1 MAPFATRSFDLVDW
15 QRDAVRAWV
24 SGASAP
30 HTGTL
35 EIFTGGGKS
44 LVALACA
51 EEAARIEPDLRI
63 AVVVP
68 TEALARQWIDV
79 FLRYS
84 NVEGSE
90 IGLLGA
96 GGHDS
101 LLTHRVLVCV
111 LNTAAKRLPE
121 QAVHAQPLMLV
132 VDECHRAGAPT
143 FAKVLATRARFRLGL
158 SATPDRDEIDDD
170 GEPLEF
176 DEQLVGRSLGDIV
189 YRFGLRDARSIGWL
203 PDYTV
208 HHHGLTLLP
217 PERQEYEQLSRRIDE
232 AAGDLRDLGGES
244 TRARQLQARQDDV
257 GRAAR
262 AYVALTSNRK
272 DLLYR
277 AAERG
282 RVAARI
288 VGSAV
293 EVGERRVLL
302 FHERVADAVAL
313 YETLS
318 ETLSMGVRLE
328 HSKLSD
334 SVRATA
340 LADFRTGEAPIL
352 VSVKSLIEGIDVPDA
367 DVGVSVAAS
376 SSVRQ
381 RIQSLGRVLRR
392 RFDETAPTKSA
403 EMHLLYMAD
412 TVDEVI
418 YSKEDWSDLTGGS
431 ANRYWLWATD
441 PDVGPE
447 LQDGPP
453 ATPRPSEDAEWE
465 RLGQRVPERPE
476 PWEGTFSGQEYSV
489 DTLGNVTNRFGTPI
503 ANPQGVGEMVA
514 SVRGRPGGRFRV
526 TPTHRL
532 VLVTRGDGEGTV
544 LVAGQLGDP
553 FMAVD
558 ESATMSDDFD
568 VTLLRVGD
576 PYPGPADKDG
586 GTYKTRAKMGGVIE
600 RKAPD
605 GGTEFALRDDAR
617 TPNLAQN
624 VSDMLAAW
632 RAAVDRGITFHVNS
646 LDHAWYTQDGSR
658 RFLASVPGGFAWP
671 SAQEEET

>member
-1 MAPFATRSFDLVDW
+1 MIETRGFELVDW
-15 QRDAVRAWV
+15 QREAVRAWLAA
-24 SGASAP
+24 GR
-30 HTGTL
+30 GTL

-51 EEAARIEPDLRI
+51 EEAAAIVPDLRI

-79 FLRYS
+79 FRRYS
-84 NVEGSE
+84 NVDESDV
-90 IGLLGA
+90 GLLGA
-96 GGHDS
+96 GGNDS
-101 LLTHRVLVCV
+101 LADHRVLVCV
-111 LNTAAKRLPE
+111 LNSAAKKLPT
-121 QAVHAQPLMLV
+121 QARDAQPLMLV

-143 FAKVLATRARFRLGL
+143 FAKVLDAPARFRLGL

-176 DEQLVGRSLGDIV
+176 DEQLVGRSLGGVV
-189 YRFGLRDARSIGWL
+189 YRFGLRDARAIGWL
-203 PDYTV
+203 PDYEV

-217 PERQEYEQLSRRIDE
+217 AERQEYEQLSRRIDE
-232 AAGDLRDLGGES
+232 AADDLRDLGGES
-244 TRARQLQARQDDV
+244 TRARQLQTRQDDV

-282 RVAARI
+282 RVAVRI
-288 VGSAV
+288 VSSAL

-302 FHERVADAVAL
+302 FHERVADAIAL

-318 ETLSMGVRLE
+318 ETLPMGVRLE

-334 SVRATA
+334 GVRATA
-340 LADFRTGEAPIL
+340 LADFRTGDAPIL

-403 EMHLLYMAD
+403 EMHLLYMTD

-431 ANRYWLWATD
+431 ANRYWLWPAD
-441 PDVGPE
+441 PDLGPE
-447 LQDGPP
+447 PQDGPP
-453 ATPRPSEDAEWE
+453 ATPRPSEEAEWD
-465 RLGQRVPERPE
+465 RLGRRAPERPE
-476 PWEGTFSGQEYSV
+476 PWKGTFSGQEYSV
-489 DTLGNVTNRFGTPI
+489 DTLGNVTNRFGTTI
-503 ANPQGVGEMVA
+503 ANPQGVGEMVT

-526 TPTHRL
+526 TPSLRL
-532 VLVTRGDGEGTV
+532 VLVTRGDGEGTAF
-544 LVAGQLGDP
+544 VAGQLAEP
-553 FMAVD
+553 FEAVD
-558 ESATMSDDFD
+558 ESATTSDDFD
-568 VTLLRVGD
+568 VTNLRPGD
-576 PYPGPADKDG
+576 PYPGPTDKDG
-586 GTYKTRAKMGGVIE
+586 GTFRTRAKMGGVIE

-605 GGTEFALRDDAR
+605 GGTEFAQRDGRLGPELAR
-617 TPNLAQN
+617 NAETL
-624 VSDMLAAW
+624 LAAW
-632 RAAVDRGITFHVNS
+632 RTAVDRGITFHLNT
-646 LDHAWYTQDGSR
+646 LGHAWYTEGGSR
-658 RFLASVPGGFAWP
+658 RFLADVPGGFAWP
-671 SAQEEET
+671 SMQEGET

>member
-1 MAPFATRSFDLVDW
+1 MTPFTTRSFELVDW
-15 QRDAVRAWV
+15 QRDAVRAWT

-30 HTGTL
+30 YTGTL

-51 EEAARIEPDLRI
+51 EEAARIEPDVRI

-68 TEALARQWIDV
+68 TEALARQWVEV
-79 FLRYS
+79 FRRYS
-84 NVEGSE
+84 NVDASE

-96 GGHDS
+96 GGSDS
-101 LLTHRVLVCV
+101 LATHRVLVCV
-111 LNTAAKRLPE
+111 LNTAAKKLPE
-121 QAVHAQPLMLV
+121 QAVRAQPLMLV

-143 FAKVLATRARFRLGL
+143 FAKVLATPAQFRLGL

-176 DEQLVGRSLGDIV
+176 DEQLVGRSLGGVV

-217 PERQEYEQLSRRIDE
+217 AERQEYEQLSRRIDE
-232 AAGDLRDLGGES
+232 AADDLRDLGGES
-244 TRARQLQARQDDV
+244 TRARQLQARDDDV

-288 VGSAV
+288 VGSAL

-313 YETLS
+313 WETLS
-318 ETLSMGVRLE
+318 DTLPMEVRLE

-334 SVRATA
+334 AVRAKA
-340 LADFRTGEAPIL
+340 LADFRSGEAPIL

-392 RFDETAPTKSA
+392 RFDDDGAHQVGRDAPPLHGRHRRRG
-403 EMHLLYMAD
+403 HLLEGGLVRPHGRLRQPLLAVAD
-412 TVDEVI
+412 RPRRR
-418 YSKEDWSDLTGGS
+418 S
-431 ANRYWLWATD
+431 R
-441 PDVGPE
+441 
-447 LQDGPP
+447 
-453 ATPRPSEDAEWE
+453 TPGRPS
-465 RLGQRVPERPE
+465 RHTTSVGGRRV
-476 PWEGTFSGQEYSV
+476 GT
-489 DTLGNVTNRFGTPI
+489 TGTP
-503 ANPQGVGEMVA
+503 
-514 SVRGRPGGRFRV
+514 S
-526 TPTHRL
+526 T
-532 VLVTRGDGEGTV
+532 
-544 LVAGQLGDP
+544 
-553 FMAVD
+553 
-558 ESATMSDDFD
+558 
-568 VTLLRVGD
+568 
-576 PYPGPADKDG
+576 
-586 GTYKTRAKMGGVIE
+586 
-600 RKAPD
+600 
-605 GGTEFALRDDAR
+605 
-617 TPNLAQN
+617 
-624 VSDMLAAW
+624 
-632 RAAVDRGITFHVNS
+632 
-646 LDHAWYTQDGSR
+646 
-658 RFLASVPGGFAWP
+658 
-671 SAQEEET
+671 

>member
-1 MAPFATRSFDLVDW
+1 MAPFATRSFELVDW

-24 SGASAP
+24 EGASAP

-51 EEAARIEPDLRI
+51 QEAAQVDPDVRI

-68 TEALARQWIDV
+68 TEALARQWIEV
-79 FLRYS
+79 FQRYS
-84 NVEGSE
+84 NAEGADV
-90 IGLLGA
+90 GLLGA
-96 GGHDS
+96 GGHNS

-111 LNTAAKRLPE
+111 LNSAAKQLPE
-121 QAVHAQPLMLV
+121 QAAAAQPLMLV
-132 VDECHRAGAPT
+132 VDECHRAGAPS
-143 FAKVLATRARFRLGL
+143 FAKVLWSPARFRLGL

-170 GEPLEF
+170 GEPLEY
-176 DEQLVGRSLGDIV
+176 DEQLVGRSLGGVV

-217 PERQEYEQLSRRIDE
+217 AERQKYEQLSRRIDE
-232 AAGDLRDLGGES
+232 AADDLRDLGGES
-244 TRARQLQARQDDV
+244 TRARQLQARTDDM
-257 GRAAR
+257 GRAAK

-288 VGSAV
+288 VESAM
-293 EVGERRVLL
+293 EASERRVLL
-302 FHERVADAVAL
+302 FHERVAGAVAL
-313 YETLS
+313 HETLS
-318 ETLSMGVRLE
+318 EALPISVGLE
-328 HSKLSD
+328 HSNLSD
-334 SVRATA
+334 SVRSSA
-340 LADFRTGEAPIL
+340 LADFRTGEAPVL
-352 VSVKSLIEGIDVPDA
+352 VSVKSLVEGIDVPDA

-392 RFDETAPTKSA
+392 SFDETATTKTA

-412 TVDEVI
+412 TVDEFI

-431 ANRYWLWATD
+431 ANRYWLWSAD
-441 PDVGPE
+441 PDAGPE

-453 ATPRPSEDAEWE
+453 ATPRPSEDAEW
-465 RLGQRVPERPE
+465 QRIGNQAPEKPE
-476 PWEGTFSGQEYSV
+476 PWEGAFSGQEYSV
-489 DTLGNVTNRFGTPI
+489 DTLGNVTNRFGTAI

-514 SVRGRPGGRFRV
+514 AVRGRPGGRFRV

-532 VLVTRGDGEGTV
+532 VLVTRGDGEGAV
-544 LVAGQLGDP
+544 LAAGQLTEPFEAGDQSA
-553 FMAVD
+553 AVS
-558 ESATMSDDFD
+558 EDFD
-568 VTLLRVGD
+568 VTLLRVD
-576 PYPGPADKDG
+576 DEYPGPADKDG

-605 GGTEFALRDDAR
+605 GGTEFALRSGSAA
-617 TPNLAQN
+617 NLADN
-624 VSDMLAAW
+624 ADTVIAAW
-632 RAAVDRGITFHVNS
+632 RTAVDRGITFHVNR
-646 LDHAWYTQDGSR
+646 LDHAWYTKDGSR
-658 RFLASVPGGFAWP
+658 RFLAFVPGGFAWP
-671 SAQEEET
+671 STQEEET

>member
-1 MAPFATRSFDLVDW
+1 MATFATRSFELVDW
-15 QRDAVRAWV
+15 QRAAVRAWE
-24 SGASAP
+24 SGASVP
-30 HTGTL
+30 YTGTL

-51 EEAARIEPDLRI
+51 GEAATIEPDLRI

-68 TEALARQWIDV
+68 TEALARQWVDV
-79 FLRYS
+79 FRRYS
-84 NVEGSE
+84 NVDESD
-90 IGLLGA
+90 IGMMGA
-96 GGHDS
+96 GGNDS
-101 LLTHRVLVCV
+101 LLTRRVLVCV
-111 LNTAAKRLPE
+111 LNTAARKLPQ
-121 QAVHAQPLMLV
+121 QAVRAQPLMLV

-143 FAKVLATRARFRLGL
+143 FAKVLATPARFRLGL
-158 SATPDRDEIDDD
+158 SATPDRDEIDED

-176 DEQLVGRSLGDIV
+176 DEQLVGKSLGGV
-189 YRFGLRDARSIGWL
+189 VHRFGLRDARSIGWL

-217 PERQEYEQLSRRIDE
+217 AERQEYEQLSRRIDE
-232 AAGDLRDLGGES
+232 AADDLRDLGGES
-244 TRARQLQARQDDV
+244 GRARQLQVRDDEV

-262 AYVALTSNRK
+262 AYVALTSSRK

-288 VGSAV
+288 VGSAL

-302 FHERVADAVAL
+302 FHERVADAVEL

-318 ETLSMGVRLE
+318 ATLPKEVRLE
-328 HSKLSD
+328 HSKLPD
-334 SVRATA
+334 GVRATA
-340 LADFRTGEAPIL
+340 LADFRTGAAPIL

-392 RFDETAPTKSA
+392 RFDDLAPSKIA

-418 YSKEDWSDLTGGS
+418 YSKEDWSDLTGGT
-431 ANRYWLWATD
+431 ANRYWRWPAD
-441 PDVGPE
+441 PDAEPE

-453 ATPRPSEDAEWE
+453 ATPRPTEEAEWE
-465 RLGQRVPERPE
+465 RLGRRAPEQPE
-476 PWEGTFSGQEYSV
+476 PWEGSFTGHEYSV
-489 DTLGNVTNRFGTPI
+489 DTLGNVTNRFGTQI

-544 LVAGQLGDP
+544 FLAGQLREPFESLPEVTEVEADVDVSSLRPGD
-553 FMAVD
+553 A
-558 ESATMSDDFD
+558 
-568 VTLLRVGD
+568 
-576 PYPGPADKDG
+576 YPGPSDKQG

-600 RKAPD
+600 RRAP
-605 GGTEFALRDDAR
+605 GGGNEFAERSPA
-617 TPNLAQN
+617 
-624 VSDMLAAW
+624 SDPLVANADRLLDAW
-632 RAAVDRGITFHVNS
+632 RTVIDRGITFHVNGRG
-646 LDHAWYTQDGSR
+646 HAWYTDSGTR
-658 RFLASVPGGFAWP
+658 RFLADVPGGFAWP
-671 SAQEEET
+671 SSREQDQ